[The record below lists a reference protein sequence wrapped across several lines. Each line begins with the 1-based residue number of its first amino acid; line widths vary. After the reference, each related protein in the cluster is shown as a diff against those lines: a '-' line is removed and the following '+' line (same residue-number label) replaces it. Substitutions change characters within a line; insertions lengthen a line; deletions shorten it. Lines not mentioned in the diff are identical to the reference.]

1 MNWSTSDTRQV
12 TVVKNMVIS
21 HKKDRHTGLL
31 LHVQQMNIF
40 VVICDIDIKLLI
52 FSSLLL
58 KVFP

>member
-21 HKKDRHTGLL
+21 HKKDRRRGLL

-40 VVICDIDIKLLI
+40 VIICDTDIK
-52 FSSLLL
+52 
-58 KVFP
+58 